1 MKQSTKVSLKQSKIE
16 IKKSVISFT
25 AMQSKKVDDV
35 ISVIETLIDMNEG
48 FTKDKAQR
56 IALIVEYIIERR
68 KFRLPRVKNN
78 LL

>member
-56 IALIVEYIIERR
+56 NFFVYFHPFQLQ
-68 KFRLPRVKNN
+68 KNYRFQN
-78 LL
+78 Q